1 MVYNYV
7 KMNKAIV
14 SKHIYLGIQ
23 IGKDEQRYRYANNRS
38 YEQSNGIKQTLQIK
52 VFRCWKIRKR
62 ERIKVER
69 EWTGE
74 RLNDEID
81 FFLNKETESLKGNK
95 DEMKRWKDIGTW
107 KMEDELET

>member
-38 YEQSNGIKQTLQIK
+38 YEQSNGIKQRLQK
-52 VFRCWKIRKR
+52 KFSVVEKLGRKR
-62 ERIKVER
+62 ERER
-69 EWTGE
+69 EE
-74 RLNDEID
+74 RKS
-81 FFLNKETESLKGNK
+81 KER
-95 DEMKRWKDIGTW
+95 KREEARDRQRRR
-107 KMEDELET
+107 